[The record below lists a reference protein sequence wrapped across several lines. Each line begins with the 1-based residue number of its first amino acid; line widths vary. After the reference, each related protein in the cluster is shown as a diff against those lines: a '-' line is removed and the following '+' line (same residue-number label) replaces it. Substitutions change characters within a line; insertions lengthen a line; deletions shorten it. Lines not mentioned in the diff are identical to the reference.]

1 MKKEVTLWAGGR
13 SDAAGGLF
21 KRGRTVQTRA
31 GGRSDAGGAEREIR
45 TRHGEGGTERE
56 AKERESEEGGGRHAS
71 STLRLSYSK

>member
-1 MKKEVTLWAGGR
+1 MKKEVTL
-13 SDAAGGLF
+13 S
-21 KRGRTVQTRA
+21 A

-56 AKERESEEGGGRHAS
+56 AKERESEEGGGGRHAS